1 MAKPTR
7 YNYEALDVICEVERI
22 SPNKVCTETGIA
34 SATISNWKLG
44 KYTPKDDKVQ
54 KIADYF
60 EVDIEFF
67 KKFDQRDRLLEYYRK
82 LKKPYVV
89 TNNVINIPNNFG
101 SNIIF
106 DKISQDPVLT
116 ERVMMLYAL
125 PKDKQEV
132 CLDLIETT
140 YNKYIQKKEAISN
153 E

>member
-7 YNYEALDVICEVERI
+7 YNYEALDVICEAERI

-34 SATISNWKLG
+34 SATISNWKSG

-54 KIADYF
+54 KIADFF

-67 KKFDQRDRLLEYYRK
+67 RKFDSRDRLMEYYRK
-82 LKKPYVV
+82 LKNSYEV

-106 DKISQDPVLT
+106 EKISQDPVFT
-116 ERVMMLYAL
+116 EKVMMLYAL
-125 PKDKQEV
+125 PKDRQEF
-132 CLDLIETT
+132 LFDTIEAM
-140 YNKYIQKKEAISN
+140 YNKYIQKKEAVSN